1 MAYTPK
7 IAQRIYQKL
16 QEKGWNAYPT
26 EPIHKLGLIRAI
38 QTGPTTALEL
48 NTNYTLFPIAKNP
61 CDPEQIFNATER
73 IARSFPKPPTIT
85 LGGREHRLMGITLY
99 EQTVEL
105 SGYITATPY
114 ERFLTSL
121 ESIID
126 VRPN

>member
-1 MAYTPK
+1 
-7 IAQRIYQKL
+7 
-16 QEKGWNAYPT
+16 
-26 EPIHKLGLIRAI
+26 
-38 QTGPTTALEL
+38 
-48 NTNYTLFPIAKNP
+48 
-61 CDPEQIFNATER
+61 
-73 IARSFPKPPTIT
+73 
-85 LGGREHRLMGITLY
+85 MGITLY